1 MQPGRP
7 IQLTQPPAL
16 LFSLSDGLLGKHNF
30 IKTFVVFVF

>member
-7 IQLTQPPAL
+7 IQLTQPAL